1 MSKFISVDVSTEVDV
16 YVGDILKQIDDD
28 DLRGEVIRRELS
40 ARINLGTSPVENYKP
55 GEFRRTLCDTLSL
68 GYQVSDDE
76 ILGRIKECL

>member
-1 MSKFISVDVSTEVDV
+1 MSKFINVEVNTDVDV
-16 YVGDILKQIDDD
+16 YVGDVLNQIDDD
-28 DLRGEVIRRELS
+28 ELRDEVIRRELS
-40 ARINLGTSPVENYKP
+40 ARINLGTTTVENYKP

>member
-1 MSKFISVDVSTEVDV
+1 MSKFISVDVNTEVDV
-16 YVGDILKQIDDD
+16 YVGDVLEQIDDD
-28 DLRGEVIRRELS
+28 ELRGEVIRRELS

-76 ILGRIKECL
+76 ILGRIKKCL

>member
-1 MSKFISVDVSTEVDV
+1 MSKFISVDVNTEVDV
-16 YVGDILKQIDDD
+16 YVGDILNQIDDE
-28 DLRGEVIRRELS
+28 LRDEVIRRELS

-76 ILGRIKECL
+76 IIGRIKECI

>member
-16 YVGDILKQIDDD
+16 YVGDILEQIDDD

-55 GEFRRTLCDTLSL
+55 GEFRRTLCDVLSL

>member
-1 MSKFISVDVSTEVDV
+1 MSKFINVEINTDVDV
-16 YVGDILKQIDDD
+16 YVGDVLNQIDDD
-28 DLRGEVIRRELS
+28 ELRDEVIRRELS
-40 ARINLGTSPVENYKP
+40 ARINLGTSPVENFKP

>member
-1 MSKFISVDVSTEVDV
+1 MSKFISVDVNTEVDV
-16 YVGDILKQIDDD
+16 YVGDILEQIDDD

-40 ARINLGTSPVENYKP
+40 VRINLGTSPVENYKP

-76 ILGRIKECL
+76 IIGRIKECL

>member
-1 MSKFISVDVSTEVDV
+1 MSKFISVGVNTEVDV
-16 YVGDILKQIDDD
+16 YVGDILEQIDDD
-28 DLRGEVIRRELS
+28 ELRGEVIRRELS

>member
-1 MSKFISVDVSTEVDV
+1 MSKFISVDVNTEVDV
-16 YVGDILKQIDDD
+16 YVGDVLEQIDDD
-28 DLRGEVIRRELS
+28 ELRGEVIRRELS